1 MNCHK
6 CATPIPDSSRFCS
19 ACGADVSGEG
29 HEHGT
34 GTLAVDDSLQL
45 QRALQ
50 AELGTEFVVERELGR
65 GGMAVVFLGHDTLL
79 NRKIA
84 VKVLPPELTFTSKSM
99 TERFKREAQTAAKL
113 DHPNIIPV
121 HRVSPGGKLIWY
133 VMKYLDGEALNDI
146 LEREG
151 QLAVERTVDI
161 ISQVAGALDY
171 AHQNQVVHRDVKPAN
186 ILVDKKGW
194 CTVTDFGIAK
204 ALDADTLTASGSI
217 IGTPYYMSPEQC
229 KGKKVGPAADQ
240 YSLAVMTYQMLGG
253 HVPFTG
259 DSAVEIVHKHVAD
272 PVPPL
277 GVLRPNLPDKVI
289 AVVERALAKTPEERF
304 ASVAE
309 FAAALKA
316 AAQGLDFTVTP
327 PTKPAGAR
335 MSKTALVSPVPG
347 ALRTA
352 RGTWRERQGL
362 LFGTLG
368 GLVVVTAIAGALV
381 LRPWQPRATLPEPSP
396 GSQSANGPVP
406 GAQVTAQPS
415 ALPPAAANV
424 ESAAV
429 RRDTAPAPIQ
439 PTAPAMTAAS
449 RMARIEVRG
458 APAGATISLDGR
470 RVSGPRF
477 QAEGG
482 RRHSVSVARPG
493 FETWTGLVTP
503 VEGEQMTV
511 SVTMRPSAA
520 APPAVQQ
527 QVVQQQ
533 AVQPTA
539 RPSQPAAQPAPQPAA
554 QPSQQA
560 AQPTPPPAAQPPAA
574 QPPAAQAMGRLFV
587 TAVPTPARI
596 LVNGQPFG
604 PAIANRELP
613 PGTYLLRFEGADSLG
628 PWYAEQSV
636 EIRAGERTS
645 RPGIRLQL
653 RRP

>member
-1 MNCHK
+1 VNCHK
-6 CATPIPDSSRFCS
+6 CATPIPDNSRFCS

-29 HEHGT
+29 HQHG
-34 GTLAVDDSLQL
+34 GDTLAVDDSDQL

-50 AELGTEFVVERELGR
+50 AELGSEFVVERELGR

-161 ISQVAGALDY
+161 VSQVASALDY
-171 AHQNQVVHRDVKPAN
+171 AHQNKVVHRDVKPAN

-229 KGKKVGPAADQ
+229 KGRRVGPAADQ

-277 GVLRPNLPDKVI
+277 GVLRPNLPDGVVR
-289 AVVERALAKTPEERF
+289 VVERALAKTPEERF
-304 ASVAE
+304 ATVAE

-316 AAQGLDFTVTP
+316 AAQGLDITIAP
-327 PTKPAGAR
+327 PSKSASGAR

-352 RGTWRERQGL
+352 RGTWRERKGL
-362 LFGTLG
+362 VFGTLG
-368 GLVVVTAIAGALV
+368 GLVVVAGIAGALV
-381 LRPWQPRATLPEPSP
+381 LRPWEPKAAPPGTDVPS
-396 GSQSANGPVP
+396 GSQFASGPTP
-406 GAQVTAQPS
+406 GVQTPAQPL
-415 ALPPAAANV
+415 ATPPAGAADTT
-424 ESAAV
+424 AV
-429 RRDTAPAPIQ
+429 RRDTAPAPGQ
-439 PTAPAMTAAS
+439 PSAPAAAPAPAAS
-449 RMARIEVRG
+449 RLARIVVRG

-470 RVSGPRF
+470 RMSGPRF
-477 QAEGG
+477 QTEGG
-482 RRHSVSVARPG
+482 RAHTVSVAQPG
-493 FETWTGLVTP
+493 FETWTQPIAP
-503 VEGEQMTV
+503 VAGEQMTV

-520 APPAVQQ
+520 AQRTAAAPPV
-527 QVVQQQ
+527 
-533 AVQPTA
+533 
-539 RPSQPAAQPAPQPAA
+539 SQPAAQPAVSQPAPQP
-554 QPSQQA
+554 PSQPAQTA
-560 AQPTPPPAAQPPAA
+560 TEDGTLFVATNPPSVVYVDGQSAGRSPLRNFRLAPGAHTLTFRVVDATGSWEGAPQTVTITAGQPTRLPIIQLVRQP
-574 QPPAAQAMGRLFV
+574 
-587 TAVPTPARI
+587 
-596 LVNGQPFG
+596 
-604 PAIANRELP
+604 
-613 PGTYLLRFEGADSLG
+613 
-628 PWYAEQSV
+628 
-636 EIRAGERTS
+636 
-645 RPGIRLQL
+645 
-653 RRP
+653 